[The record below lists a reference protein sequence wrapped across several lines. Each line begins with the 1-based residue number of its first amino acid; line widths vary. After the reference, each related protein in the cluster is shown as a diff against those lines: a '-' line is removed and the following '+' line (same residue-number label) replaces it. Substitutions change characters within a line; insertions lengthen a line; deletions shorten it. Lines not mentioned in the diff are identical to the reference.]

1 MYEEENKKSDYCWP
15 DQYSDGGEDNQ
26 LPEDFKVEHDEDDV
40 HIANKMLQS
49 YDEELIKEI
58 QDATGVERQ
67 LVIIA
72 LTYNKGDANK
82 VMIEFV
88 DDFGKSF

>member
-1 MYEEENKKSDYCWP
+1 
-15 DQYSDGGEDNQ
+15 
-26 LPEDFKVEHDEDDV
+26 
-40 HIANKMLQS
+40 MLQS

-82 VMIEFV
+82 VIIEFL
-88 DDFGKSF
+88 DDFGKSFEKYSGFIEIKEEQKENELV